1 MKALLSEIKE
11 NVQRT
16 NSETNK
22 TKTQIKDLDQKEK
35 INIQPEQNE
44 ETRIPKNEERLRNLQ
59 DILKRLKSE
68 L

>member
-1 MKALLSEIKE
+1 MLKAMIEYGCKIEGKVKTMQCEIKE

-16 NSETNK
+16 NSETKK

-44 ETRIPKNEERLRNLQ
+44 ETRTQKY
-59 DILKRLKSE
+59 
-68 L
+68 